1 MFGFRLQFGWS
12 ASLREADL
20 AVLLQPNGTF
30 VRKDDIIKGLSGFQA
45 FFGKRETGNT
55 VGPSDHLAVLGAASF
70 PSKLLSGA
78 FNGGDRQVSTHFTVQ
93 QSLQS

>member
-1 MFGFRLQFGWS
+1 MFRFWLQFWLS
-12 ASLREADL
+12 TSLREADL

-30 VRKDDIIKGLSGFQA
+30 VRKDDIVKGLSGFQA
-45 FFGKRETGNT
+45 FFGKRETGNA
-55 VGPSDHLAVLGAASF
+55 VGLSDHLAVLGAASF

-78 FNGGDRQVSTHFTVQ
+78 FNGGDRQVNTHFTVQ